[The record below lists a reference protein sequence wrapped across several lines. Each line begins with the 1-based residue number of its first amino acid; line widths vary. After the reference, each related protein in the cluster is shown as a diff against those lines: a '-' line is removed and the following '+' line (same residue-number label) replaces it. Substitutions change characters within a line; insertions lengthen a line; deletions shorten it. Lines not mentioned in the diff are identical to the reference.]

1 MLPCQDQMAETP
13 HSSIARAEDETL
25 ASERPTILFVED
37 DRMLRHAISTM
48 LRIKGFSVLE
58 ASDGSIA
65 LDAIRTQ
72 KEHIDVLLLD
82 ISLPGASSREVYEEA
97 RRLRPNLHLI
107 ITSAYSKE
115 MAEASL
121 GRTVER
127 FLRKPFGVRDFIKMI
142 REIPVPD
149 RAGSVA

>member
-1 MLPCQDQMAETP
+1 MLPCEDQMAETP

-25 ASERPTILFVED
+25 ASGRATILFVED

-58 ASDGSIA
+58 ANDGSIA

-72 KEHIDVLLLD
+72 KDIDVLLLD

-127 FLRKPFGVRDFIKMI
+127 FLRKPFGVRDLIKMI
-142 REIPVPD
+142 REFSVPD